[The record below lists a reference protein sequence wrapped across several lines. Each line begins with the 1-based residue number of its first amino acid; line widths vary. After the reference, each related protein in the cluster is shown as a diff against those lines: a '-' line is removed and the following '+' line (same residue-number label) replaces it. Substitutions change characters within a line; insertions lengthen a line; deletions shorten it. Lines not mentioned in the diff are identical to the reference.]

1 MPRIVTIDGFSNDM
15 NADGCF
21 SDMPPVSRGTDS
33 GGRQN
38 ARRQHMLLDPNQVKR
53 LRFSVKRQAVWFDSR
68 RDLNGKSSDRGLPE
82 KGKAGG
88 ERWGG
93 AAACIR

>member
-1 MPRIVTIDGFSNDM
+1 MIDGLSDGIKAN
-15 NADGCF
+15 GCF
-21 SDMPPVSRGTDS
+21 SDMPSVSRGTDS
-33 GGRQN
+33 GGHQN
-38 ARRQHMLLDPNQVKR
+38 ARRQHTSLGPNQVKR

-93 AAACIR
+93 CGGMHPVT